1 MEGRSTLRLSA
12 SPSSGGWR
20 AGSGSESNSRRVGSS
35 LGATAY
41 GSGSGSGASSRFDTV
56 DNSLLSNRSASTVGS
71 SRFASDGTEGL
82 LARQEWRVART
93 RKASR
98 QLEKVIGW
106 QPPPPERRKP
116 PPKRPAPAEPLPSSL
131 PLHVAPAGDA
141 AEPPS
146 SSVPAADARASTSL
160 HNSDR
165 GVAPGLARTSAPGA
179 GATELG
185 EQGTTRPPAARGAVQ
200 PALDDTLDLDS
211 DGSLSIVG
219 AALASG
225 VDGLVS
231 TMQDSSMEAEA
242 RAEEAESRLAS
253 TRRELEAALRRAEV
267 AEAARDS
274 MASEG
279 RAASPEKG
287 EPARGASSTAA
298 AHQSTGGPDGPA
310 PDDGEVSQGRATTTT
325 VLKLEKAR
333 DGQDL
338 EARAADVQRAIAQSL
353 GCGQDEVQVTVDST
367 GTVTVEAPQ
376 QRDGEAAG
384 EAAGEA
390 GRSQAQL
397 TDSVFESLI
406 RVGLGSTK
414 LKQTQFQD
422 VSIALDSLPTDSDG
436 EVSDATKRALLESIA
451 EQSGVA
457 LADVQL
463 LEAEGGRSDQ
473 ADGHA
478 AFTVRVLD
486 ASGGKRSSSAA
497 VEAKTSAIE
506 EAVADGTVAAS
517 MRRRGVEV
525 EEFDASLEE

>member
-1 MEGRSTLRLSA
+1 
-12 SPSSGGWR
+12 
-20 AGSGSESNSRRVGSS
+20 
-35 LGATAY
+35 
-41 GSGSGSGASSRFDTV
+41 V

-116 PPKRPAPAEPLPSSL
+116 APKRQEPAEPLPSSL

-141 AEPPS
+141 AEPRSEPPS
-146 SSVPAADARASTSL
+146 SVRRAEPAADASTPL
-160 HNSDR
+160 HKSDR
-165 GVAPGLARTSAPGA
+165 GVAPGLARTSAPA
-179 GATELG
+179 AELG
-185 EQGTTRPPAARGAVQ
+185 GTSPRAARDTVQ
-200 PALDDTLDLDS
+200 PVLDEVLGMDS
-211 DGSLSIVG
+211 DGSLSPIVLETTLRD
-219 AALASG
+219 LAG
-225 VDGLVS
+225 
-231 TMQDSSMEAEA
+231 TMQDSSAEAEV

-253 TRRELEAALRRAEV
+253 TRRELEAALRRAEL
-267 AEAARDS
+267 AEAARES
-274 MASEG
+274 TAFEG

-287 EPARGASSTAA
+287 EPARGASRTAA

-333 DGQDL
+333 DGQNL

-376 QRDGEAAG
+376 QTAG
-384 EAAGEA
+384 EAA
-390 GRSQAQL
+390 RSQAQL

-422 VSIALDSLPTDSDG
+422 VSIALDSLPTGSDD
-436 EVSDATKRALLESIA
+436 EVSEATKRALLESIA

-473 ADGHA
+473 ADGHAAAA

>member
-1 MEGRSTLRLSA
+1 
-12 SPSSGGWR
+12 
-20 AGSGSESNSRRVGSS
+20 
-35 LGATAY
+35 
-41 GSGSGSGASSRFDTV
+41 
-56 DNSLLSNRSASTVGS
+56 
-71 SRFASDGTEGL
+71 
-82 LARQEWRVART
+82 
-93 RKASR
+93 
-98 QLEKVIGW
+98 
-106 QPPPPERRKP
+106 
-116 PPKRPAPAEPLPSSL
+116 
-131 PLHVAPAGDA
+131 
-141 AEPPS
+141 
-146 SSVPAADARASTSL
+146 
-160 HNSDR
+160 
-165 GVAPGLARTSAPGA
+165 
-179 GATELG
+179 
-185 EQGTTRPPAARGAVQ
+185 
-200 PALDDTLDLDS
+200 
-211 DGSLSIVG
+211 
-219 AALASG
+219 
-225 VDGLVS
+225 
-231 TMQDSSMEAEA
+231 MEAEA
-242 RAEEAESRLAS
+242 RAEGAESRLAS

-287 EPARGASSTAA
+287 EPPRGASRTAA

-310 PDDGEVSQGRATTTT
+310 PDNGEVSQGRATTTT

-333 DGQDL
+333 DGQNL

-376 QRDGEAAG
+376 QRAG

-390 GRSQAQL
+390 GPSQAQL

-422 VSIALDSLPTDSDG
+422 VSIALDSLPTDSGG
-436 EVSDATKRALLESIA
+436 EVSEATKRALLESIA

-473 ADGHA
+473 PDGHA

-486 ASGGKRSSSAA
+486 ASGGKRLSSAA

>member
-12 SPSSGGWR
+12 PPPGGWR
-20 AGSGSESNSRRVGSS
+20 AGSGSESKSRRVASS

-146 SSVPAADARASTSL
+146 SVPAADARASTPL

-185 EQGTTRPPAARGAVQ
+185 EQGTTRPPAARDAVQ
-200 PALDDTLDLDS
+200 PVLDEVLGMDS
-211 DGSLSIVG
+211 DGSLSPIV
-219 AALASG
+219 LETTLR
-225 VDGLVS
+225 DLVG
-231 TMQDSSMEAEA
+231 TMQDSSAEAEA

-287 EPARGASSTAA
+287 EPPRGASRTAA

-310 PDDGEVSQGRATTTT
+310 PDNGEVSQGRATTTT

-333 DGQDL
+333 DGQNL

-376 QRDGEAAG
+376 QRDG

-436 EVSDATKRALLESIA
+436 EVSEATKRALLESIA

-473 ADGHA
+473 PDGHA

-506 EAVADGTVAAS
+506 EAVADGTVAGS